1 MQAAVAGMSSGD
13 FDPFGAR
20 YPIGTAAMAC
30 RTVSAVGPSESLQV
44 FGGDGRVVGGFQA
57 QPEAPSPT
65 ISANSANSA
74 RIGTA
79 LR

>member
-1 MQAAVAGMSSGD
+1 
-13 FDPFGAR
+13 
-20 YPIGTAAMAC
+20 MAC